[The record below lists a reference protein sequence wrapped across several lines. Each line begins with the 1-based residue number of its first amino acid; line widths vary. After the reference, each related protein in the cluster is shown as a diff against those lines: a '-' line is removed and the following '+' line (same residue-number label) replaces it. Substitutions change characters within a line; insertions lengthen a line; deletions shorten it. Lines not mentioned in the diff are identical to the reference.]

1 MTTYQG
7 LQESIYLGG
16 VNLVRN
22 PDSVQISFA
31 IAETRQRARDG
42 TLLVDRAAPYTGAGL
57 RISKANLALGWTTMQ
72 GGDIDTVNDLIAY
85 GGPIDI
91 CIWRPQSEAF
101 ASYSSG
107 TLARRSAIVVIGGA
121 YLPANYASLYAHA
134 GADAGGHALTV
145 SLGSIDTHYRTPW
158 TATGGSTGIGLLRYY
173 PVYRMYVAEGQP
185 SFSRPFQQGQT
196 LNFEEA

>member
-42 TLLVDRAAPYTGAGL
+42 TLLVHRAAPYTGANL
-57 RISKANLALGWTTMQ
+57 RVSKADLSLGWTSMQ
-72 GGDIDTVNDLIAY
+72 GADINTVNDLIAY
-85 GGPIDI
+85 GGPIDV
-91 CIWRPQSEAF
+91 CIWRPLTEAF
-101 ASYSSG
+101 AAYSSG

-121 YLPANYASLYAHA
+121 YLPPNYSSLYTHS
-134 GADAGGHALTV
+134 GADAGGATLTV

-158 TATGGSTGIGLLRYY
+158 TATGGSSGISLIRYY
-173 PVYRMYVAEGQP
+173 PVFRMYVAEGQP
-185 SFSRPFQQGQT
+185 TFSLPFQQGQT